1 MRFEAPETVEAAV
14 ALLAGETGDAYP
26 LSGGTDL
33 LVQMRSGRI
42 APSLVVDTKRI
53 ASLRAI
59 AYEGGGWR
67 IGAAVSGAEINEHAE
82 LVADWPGI
90 AEAANLVG
98 STQVAGRATLAGN
111 LCNSSPAADTV
122 PIMAAASATARI
134 FGPDG
139 MREVPVEDIPVGVGK
154 NSLAKGEMVESILLP
169 ARPLRSSDC
178 YLRFIPR
185 TEMDIAVVGVGV
197 GLTLDAE
204 GRVEAARIALGAV
217 APTVVIVEAGA
228 QAIIG
233 TALDEDA
240 LAALAAACEA
250 ACNPI
255 DDKRGTIAFRTEV
268 AGTLARRAAVIAR
281 DRAMEKSA

>member
-14 ALLAGETGDAYP
+14 ALLAGEAGTAFP

-42 APSLVVDTKRI
+42 APDLVVDTKRI
-53 ASLRAI
+53 PALREI
-59 AYEGGGWR
+59 AREAGGWR

-82 LVADWPGI
+82 LVAAWPGI

-111 LCNSSPAADTV
+111 LCTSSPAADTV
-122 PIMAAASATARI
+122 PAMVAAGALARI
-134 FGPDG
+134 VGPAG
-139 MREVPVEDIPVGVGK
+139 KREIPVEDVPVGVQK
-154 NSLAKGEMVESILLP
+154 NSLAKGEMVECILLP
-169 ARPLRSSDC
+169 AKPDRSSDC

-185 TEMDIAVVGVGV
+185 TEMDIAVVGCGV
-197 GLTLDAE
+197 SVTLDE
-204 GRVEAARIALGAV
+204 GGTVTAAKVALGAV
-217 APTVVIVEAGA
+217 APTVVVVEDGA

-233 TALDEDA
+233 TKLDDAALDA
-240 LAALAAACEA
+240 LAKACEA

-255 DDKRGTIAFRTEV
+255 DDKRGTVEFRTEV
-268 AGTLARRAAVIAR
+268 AGKLARRAVKIAA
-281 DRAMEKSA
+281 DRARGVV

>member
-14 ALLAGETGDAYP
+14 ALLAGEAGTAFP

-42 APSLVVDTKRI
+42 APALVVDTKRI
-53 ASLRAI
+53 ASMRTI
-59 AYEGGGWR
+59 VFEGGWR
-67 IGAAVSGAEINEHAE
+67 IGAAVSGAEINEHAG
-82 LVADWPGI
+82 LMADWPGL

-122 PIMAAASATARI
+122 PIMAAAGATARI
-134 FGPDG
+134 HGPDG

-169 ARPLRSSDC
+169 DRPRRSSDC

-197 GLTLDAE
+197 SLTLDAE
-204 GRVEAARIALGAV
+204 GRVEFARLALGAV
-217 APTVVIVEAGA
+217 APTVVIVDTA
-228 QAIIG
+228 AILG
-233 TALDEDA
+233 TELDEAALDA
-240 LAALAAACEA
+240 LAVAASD

-255 DDKRGTIAFRTEV
+255 DDKRGTVAFRTEV
-268 AGTLARRAAVIAR
+268 AGTLARRAARIAC
-281 DRAMEKSA
+281 DRAKEKA

>member
-14 ALLAGETGDAYP
+14 ALLAGEAGSAFP

-42 APSLVVDTKRI
+42 APDLVVDTKRI
-53 ASLRAI
+53 PSMREI
-59 AYEGGGWR
+59 AREGAGWR
-67 IGAAVSGAEINEHAE
+67 IGAAVSGAEINEHAG
-82 LVADWPGI
+82 LMADWPGI

-122 PIMAAASATARI
+122 PAMAAAGALARVV
-134 FGPDG
+134 GPNGKRD
-139 MREVPVEDIPVGVGK
+139 VPVEQIPTGVGK
-154 NSLAKGEMVESILLP
+154 NALAKGEMVECILLP
-169 ARPLRSSDC
+169 ERGSRASDC

-197 GLTLDAE
+197 SLTLGAGDV
-204 GRVEAARIALGAV
+204 VEAARVALGAV
-217 APTVVIVEAGA
+217 APTVVVVDASP
-228 QAIIG
+228 IIG
-233 TALDEDA
+233 SALDEAA
-240 LAALAAACEA
+240 LGALAAACEA

-255 DDKRGTIAFRTEV
+255 DDKRGTVAFRTEV
-268 AGTLARRAAVIAR
+268 AGTLARRAALIAR
-281 DRAMEKSA
+281 DRAKEKA

>member
-14 ALLAGETGDAYP
+14 ALLAGEAGTAFP

-42 APSLVVDTKRI
+42 APDLVVDTKRI
-53 ASLRAI
+53 ASLREI
-59 AYEGGGWR
+59 AAENGGWR
-67 IGAAVSGAEINEHAE
+67 IGAAVSGAEINEHAD

-111 LCNSSPAADTV
+111 LCTASPAADTV
-122 PIMAAASATARI
+122 PAMAAAGARARI
-134 FGPDG
+134 AGPDG
-139 MREVPVEDIPVGVGK
+139 TREVPVEDIPVGVQK
-154 NSLAKGEMVESILLP
+154 NALAKGEMIEAIVLP
-169 ARPLRSSDC
+169 EKPPRTSGA

-197 GLTLDAE
+197 SVTLGAD
-204 GRVEAARIALGAV
+204 GTVTAAKVALGAV
-217 APTVVIVEAGA
+217 APTVVVVDTSS
-228 QAIIG
+228 IIG
-233 TALDEDA
+233 STLDEAA
-240 LAALAAACEA
+240 LSALAAACSA

-255 DDKRGTIAFRTEV
+255 DDKRGTVEFRTEV
-268 AGTLARRAAVIAR
+268 AGTLARRAVKIAAE
-281 DRAMEKSA
+281 RAKENP